1 MEWHCVCDAFA
12 YVWFTKKQSMC
23 VCVWVDNL
31 HLFEPRDSFYWTTI
45 PSAFVYLQLVIYL
58 CVCCFFLASFSG
70 ACFHSRINFPLSLA
84 DSYDKKRE
92 TRARLFPRSFPS
104 PLRFCAAL
112 CPPEWTIRLN
122 QPSTTERFLPKERR
136 IKGGSQDT
144 CPLFL
149 CRLPPT
155 QLFVVAGR
163 RESFS
168 KPEARSRALSR
179 SSICCYLPIDGA
191 WLT

>member
-1 MEWHCVCDAFA
+1 MYDSQKNKA
-12 YVWFTKKQSMC
+12 C
-23 VCVWVDNL
+23 VCVCGWIIYICLSRAIPFIGRRFPRLLFICNL
-31 HLFEPRDSFYWTTI
+31 WFI
-45 PSAFVYLQLVIYL
+45 
-58 CVCCFFLASFSG
+58 CVFAAFFLASFSG
-70 ACFHSRINFPLSLA
+70 ACFHSRNNFPLSLA